1 MNQEIDQISKRTLH
15 YFYEDGLPE
24 IGAGLLLGILGSY
37 FYLQATLPEGSALR
51 AIIDSSLILVIIIG
65 GFFIRRLVTRAKTH
79 ITYPRTGY
87 VEYHQDRLRN
97 RRPRI
102 LALTVI
108 AMTTA
113 LMVVFMGGLLGET
126 AWMPVFTGLFFS
138 AITIF
143 ILIPRVG
150 LIRWY
155 ILAAISALL
164 GIGLGYSGID
174 NTLGLGIFYMGLGLC
189 TTVSGILTLTRYLQT
204 TQPPE
209 INGDE

>member
-1 MNQEIDQISKRTLH
+1 MNQQIEQISKRTLR

-24 IGAGLLLGILGSY
+24 IGAGLILGLLGIY
-37 FYLQATLPEGSALR
+37 FYIQATQPEGSALR
-51 AIIDSSLILVIIIG
+51 AITDSGLILVIIIG
-65 GFFIRRLVTRAKTH
+65 GFFIRRLVTRAKTR

-102 LALTVI
+102 LALAAI
-108 AMTTA
+108 AMTVA
-113 LMVVFMGGLLGET
+113 VMVVFIGGLLRET
-126 AWMPVFTGLFFS
+126 AWMPVFTGFFFS

-143 ILIPRVG
+143 IMIPRVG
-150 LIRWY
+150 LTRWY

-164 GIGLGYSGID
+164 GIGLGLSGID
-174 NTLGLGIFYMGLGLC
+174 NTLGLGAFYPGLGLC
-189 TTVSGILTLTRYLQT
+189 TTMSGILVLIHYLRT

-209 INGDE
+209 INSDE